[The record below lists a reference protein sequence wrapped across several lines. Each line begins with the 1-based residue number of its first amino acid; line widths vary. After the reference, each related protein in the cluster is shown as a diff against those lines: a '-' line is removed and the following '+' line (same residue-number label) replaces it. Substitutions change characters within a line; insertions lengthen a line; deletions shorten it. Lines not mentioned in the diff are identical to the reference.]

1 MPPKNWSLGT
11 SSWDLEQNEMKI
23 NFAIFRLNPRI
34 FGFYRSVLCKDHF
47 LRKLV
52 KILITWSVLANL
64 LKLIPKA
71 LIARLAFRITRLE
84 GLFFLVSIQM
94 FSGKVEAN

>member
-1 MPPKNWSLGT
+1 MILGNVK
-11 SSWDLEQNEMKI
+11 WD
-23 NFAIFRLNPRI
+23 FFRD
-34 FGFYRSVLCKDHF
+34 FQTLCRDHF